1 MVSIENAI
9 KRAKKETRATA
20 ELTNG
25 ELYRVGDRTRR
36 DLAKKILKERGYII
50 GTFAEVKRQYGSVIF
65 GVKLHPSLFRLEEVY
80 IFSLKSE
87 VPLRKNTKKKEIH
100 LMPEFHFTS
109 GRKTK

>member
-36 DLAKKILKERGYII
+36 DLAKKIVKERGYII
-50 GTFAEVKRQYGSVIF
+50 GTYAEIKRLYGSRVF
-65 GVKLHPSLFRLEEVY
+65 GTKMYKGLFLDSDIY
-80 IFSLKSE
+80 IFSMRSQI
-87 VPLRKNTKKKEIH
+87 PFRKNTNKKEVKLI
-100 LMPEFHFTS
+100 PEYRF
-109 GRKTK
+109 GK